1 MSLTKDET
9 LKCFKI
15 MASLLDK
22 GMFFWNE
29 LKGLSDVMEKLNE
42 NVKEDKYELES
53 SHVIFILNSFKVCSN
68 RKPIDIE
75 EQMALDFS
83 GMFNRLKEVK
93 VALDA
98 KPSAP
103 STITEI

>member
-9 LKCFKI
+9 IKSFKI

-22 GMFFWNE
+22 GMFLWNE

-42 NVKEDKYELES
+42 NIKSEKYDLEDTQLN
-53 SHVIFILNSFKVCSN
+53 FILNSIKVCSN

-75 EQMALDFS
+75 EQMQLEFVEV
-83 GMFNRLKEVK
+83 FNRLKNVK
-93 VALDA
+93 IEKDKAA
-98 KPSAP
+98 SSKTS
-103 STITEI
+103 ITEL